1 MRHPLVEQREVGE
14 SLEVLIDSR
23 TGESGEMTLEA

>member
-14 SLEVLIDSR
+14 LLEVLIGSA
-23 TGESGEMTLEA
+23 TGEPAEMTLEA